1 MRGHEGLWG
10 AMRGHEGLWGAAW
23 CRSRPQ
29 SPLCRQMGPKLRD
42 RGRSAPL
49 GAVLQRPALSVAD
62 PRRAADPVPTRMS
75 PESMQAPEMAP
86 GTGRSY
92 VRPHA
97 HRVCLLVSPLIQ
109 MDVRPSALG
118 APQRAAHPC
127 THTHSHVGSGLSP
140 LLAGPAME

>member
-10 AMRGHEGLWGAAW
+10 AMRGHQGLWGAAW

-109 MDVRPSALG
+109 MDVRPSAL
-118 APQRAAHPC
+118 
-127 THTHSHVGSGLSP
+127 
-140 LLAGPAME
+140 